1 MNIRERKI
9 ELRKDIEIKRALLT
23 PEERSVSEAKINEQL
38 VALARQRFFAGRRNS
53 DQASSELSG
62 AHRAAPTVLSYM
74 PFRSEPDITPFME
87 WCWHEGVRVLL
98 PRIIKETRSFVLHAV
113 KGYEDIES
121 STWGIREPKAEIPIE
136 DHIASI
142 SMILVPG
149 LAFDKEYG
157 RLGYGGGFYDR
168 FMQIYGTRSLER
180 PYSVAAAFDVQVVPE
195 VPVSWHDFRLDGL
208 ITESLY
214 LQQSGS

>member
-9 ELRKDIEIKRALLT
+9 ELRKEIESKRALLT
-23 PEERSVSEAKINEQL
+23 PSERIDKQAKIHQTL
-38 VALARQRFFAGRRNS
+38 VAFAEDRLSQNHIS
-53 DQASSELSG
+53 AANLTSESAPAG
-62 AHRAAPTVLSYM
+62 AVPTLLTYM

-87 WCWHEGVRVLL
+87 WCWQEGIRIVL
-98 PRIIKETRSFVLHAV
+98 PRVIKETRSFVLHEV
-113 KGYEDIES
+113 RGYEDIEV
-121 STWGIREPKAEIPIE
+121 STWGIREPKADLPIE

-149 LAFDKEYG
+149 LAFDLEFG

-168 FMQIYGTRSLER
+168 FMQMFAARGLER
-180 PYSVAAAFDVQVVPE
+180 PYAVAAAFDLQVVPQ

-208 ITESLY
+208 ITETLN
-214 LQQSGS
+214 LQQSDV